1 MPKFPLYRIN
11 QRWWLQLFYPTST
24 GYNSDFSAISCNY
37 FSFDIWMWQWYAF
50 IMRFICK
57 VLVCV
62 CAKVTWWEK
71 NGNKNKTES
80 KSCTRK
86 RHTLIAIYEEIQI
99 FTERETHSYR
109 EKNYKGFFLLHV
121 YLIRVL
127 TIRVCL

>member
-11 QRWWLQLFYPTST
+11 QQWWLQIFYPTST

-37 FSFDIWMWQWYAF
+37 FSFDIWMWYAF

-62 CAKVTWWEK
+62 CVQKWHDERKMETKTKQKAKGGK
-71 NGNKNKTES
+71 
-80 KSCTRK
+80 RK

-109 EKNYKGFFLLHV
+109 EKSYKGFFLLHV